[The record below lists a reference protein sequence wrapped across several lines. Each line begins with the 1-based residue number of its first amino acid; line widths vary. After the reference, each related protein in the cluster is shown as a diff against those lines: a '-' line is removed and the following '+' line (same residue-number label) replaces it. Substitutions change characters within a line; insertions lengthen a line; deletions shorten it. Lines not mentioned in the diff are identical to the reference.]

1 VIILFKSD
9 FFMKKSCN
17 KQPLTFFLNIFLW
30 YFGVFFLFLLQL
42 LRGDA
47 GMIFTNLSKEEVER

>member
-1 VIILFKSD
+1 
-9 FFMKKSCN
+9 MKKSCN